1 MAFMM
6 MLPMN
11 NIVSAMDDPV
21 NNKLMEK
28 VKNYFDKQERTAGSG
43 GFKEVYY
50 PGDEITS
57 LDFSKGAVNYFEK
70 IKFILSNG
78 IEITPSGIVSPNLKD
93 RRLIKFYNMQA
104 FLSANKGTQYGG
116 NLTLKVLLDA
126 YMEARANATEF
137 LEKISKNSKI
147 FNKELEKFE
156 KKIEMDP
163 KFKSKVQDIADKT
176 GVPYDVARHGVIQAA
191 TCDAVLERKGR
202 ELDEIVRNIN
212 NLNNEISSLKS
223 SLSEADS
230 KMGNYE
236 NEIKSLEVKHKK
248 EAKGLVAG
256 RGVGGGVLGGVAAF
270 GGPIGWAIFTGIGF
284 GISYFSSKSLAES
297 HNEEMK
303 EIEDKK
309 QKLNTKIEDLQKQK
323 DVAEY
328 KLLENEDDKAKAK
341 AELIDNFKAE
351 RLLEQKIN
359 FGILIRNIVHFMVR
373 EPGKVR
379 DSNLFIMAM
388 DYRNFYNERELKE
401 KDHNEILALN
411 EKTKNQEAW
420 CDFRYVPSLKN
431 APRANEVEI
440 ESKKP
445 IENIIDIFQIVC
457 KNDGKNV
464 DYDKLRKYMNGDVIP
479 LALNPDI
486 TGTIEGFL
494 KNNLPDETIVT
505 VIMSMPNLKLKA
517 DPAVRSELLQ
527 LVKEQREVLSASG
540 KAEEEEKKEKKFLPQ
555 LPAAK

>member
-1 MAFMM
+1 
-6 MLPMN
+6 
-11 NIVSAMDDPV
+11 
-21 NNKLMEK
+21 
-28 VKNYFDKQERTAGSG
+28 
-43 GFKEVYY
+43 
-50 PGDEITS
+50 
-57 LDFSKGAVNYFEK
+57 
-70 IKFILSNG
+70 
-78 IEITPSGIVSPNLKD
+78 
-93 RRLIKFYNMQA
+93 
-104 FLSANKGTQYGG
+104 
-116 NLTLKVLLDA
+116 
-126 YMEARANATEF
+126 
-137 LEKISKNSKI
+137 
-147 FNKELEKFE
+147 
-156 KKIEMDP
+156 MDP

-256 RGVGGGVLGGVAAF
+256 LGVGGGVLGGVGAAF

-323 DVAEY
+323 DVTEY

>member
-256 RGVGGGVLGGVAAF
+256 LGVGGGVLGGVAAF
-270 GGPIGWAIFTGIGF
+270 GGPISWAIFTGIGF